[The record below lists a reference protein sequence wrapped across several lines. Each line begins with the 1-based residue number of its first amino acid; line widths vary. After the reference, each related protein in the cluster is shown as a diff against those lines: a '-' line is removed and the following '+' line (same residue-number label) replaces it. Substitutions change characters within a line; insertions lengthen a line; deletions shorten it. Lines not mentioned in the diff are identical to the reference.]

1 MAWLN
6 YHHLLYFWT
15 VATKGSLAE
24 AARIL
29 NLTQPAISAQ
39 IKTLERSLGVA
50 LFSRRGRRLE
60 LTEVGRVV
68 ARYAEQIFTLGR
80 ELQETLAGAAPDHRA
95 PLRIGVVDALPKLL
109 VHRLL
114 GPALDGPGASRLVV
128 TEGKL
133 DRLLADLAIH
143 EVDVVFAD
151 APAPPSVHVRT
162 FSHLVLESGITFF
175 AAPRLA
181 GRLRRGFPG
190 SLQGTPL
197 LAPTANTSLRRTLD
211 AWLAARELTPAI
223 RAEIDDSAVL
233 KVFGEQGLGV
243 FAAPT
248 VVADDVVRRYRVRP
262 VGVADGAREQVYAIT
277 VERRISHP
285 GVLAITEAA
294 SRGPMGTES
303 GSKRGEMRR
312 VKS

>member
-24 AARIL
+24 AARVL
-29 NLTQPAISAQ
+29 HLTQPAISAQ

-80 ELQETLAGAAPDHRA
+80 ELQDTLAGSIPDHRA

-114 GPALDGPGASRLVV
+114 GPALDGPGASRVV
-128 TEGKL
+128 VMEGKL

-143 EVDVVFAD
+143 EIDVVFAD
-151 APAPPSVHVRT
+151 APAPSSVPVRT

-181 GRLRRGFPG
+181 SRLRRGFPG
-190 SLQGTPL
+190 SLHGAPL
-197 LAPTANTSLRRTLD
+197 LAPTTNTSLRRTLD
-211 AWLAARELTPAI
+211 SWLAARGLVPAI

-233 KVFGEQGLGV
+233 KVFGERGIGA

-248 VVADDVVRRYRVRP
+248 AVADDVVRRYRVRSIGP
-262 VGVADGAREQVYAIT
+262 ADGAREQVYAIS

-285 GVLAITEAA
+285 GVLAITDAA
-294 SRGPMGTES
+294 RRGNLGGDI

-312 VKS
+312 GKS